1 MFPEIAYLAWI
12 EGRPGAASHDLG
24 SSDLRPVTGGTVVPA
39 ALEGLADPTET
50 TVEALLADRYDVSA
64 GQVLV
69 TPGASVANLVAAA
82 ATLGDGGTVLVEK
95 PGYEPM
101 WETPRSLGATVDR
114 FLRTR
119 EDDWALDPARVAGA
133 LHEPV
138 DLVSVTNRHN
148 PSGVSASRDTVAEIA
163 ATVRDHDARLL
174 VDEVYGPY
182 GTADDHGRG
191 FGGPT
196 AAGIDGCVTTGS
208 LTKFFGLG
216 GLRIGWLVADEP
228 FVERGRRVLR
238 HLSATA
244 ESSRALARRAL
255 ANHRELA
262 VRSRDLGA
270 RNHDLLRQ
278 FVAARPDLSGVVA
291 NGAPFALLFHE
302 GLDGDAVQEAAADH
316 DVLVVPGRFFGA
328 PGGFRVA
335 LGRDPAAM
343 ARALDALGAA
353 LDEHAG

>member
-82 ATLGDGGTVLVEK
+82 ATLGENDTVLVEK

-101 WETPRSLGATVDR
+101 WETPRALGATVDR

-119 EDDWALDPARVAGA
+119 EDDWALDPDRVAAA

-138 DLVSVTNRHN
+138 ELVSVTNRHN
-148 PSGVSASRDTVAEIA
+148 PTGVTASRDRVAEVAEI
-163 ATVRDHDARLL
+163 VREHDARLL

-182 GTADDHGRG
+182 GTTDEHGRG

-244 ESSRALARRAL
+244 EPSRALARRAL
-255 ANHRELA
+255 ANYVDLAVQSRELA
-262 VRSRDLGA
+262 A
-270 RNHDLLRQ
+270 RNHEQLRR
-278 FVAARPDLSGVVA
+278 FVSARPDLSGVVPA
-291 NGAPFALLFHE
+291 GAPFALLFHE
-302 GLDGDAVQEAAADH
+302 WLDGDAVQEVAADH
-316 DVLVVPGRFFGA
+316 DVLVVPGRFFGVTE
-328 PGGFRVA
+328 GFRVA
-335 LGRDPAAM
+335 LGRDSETM

-353 LDEHAG
+353 LDEEAG